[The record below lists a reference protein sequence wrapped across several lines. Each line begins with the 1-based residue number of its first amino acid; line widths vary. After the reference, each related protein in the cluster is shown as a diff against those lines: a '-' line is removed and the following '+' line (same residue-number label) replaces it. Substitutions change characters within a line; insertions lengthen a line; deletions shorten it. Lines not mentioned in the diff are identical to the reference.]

1 MVIECVGRCPTPRQ
15 GEVLP
20 APPARLRR
28 ANKHNEMTST
38 PQQEIQEMQE
48 MQERPVGATE
58 GTRGCGAEPRQE
70 HQSANQ
76 RISQSARR
84 SMERPEMQ
92 ERPASGRRMK
102 TLEDRQGAKRRAAGA
117 VSGGAAE
124 RPTEPEAVRAP
135 SCVFAV
141 KPLRSL
147 GGYAAPPTYPKFQQ
161 SYKQWLIKLSVIG
174 TVINA
179 FYRIIDKVIN
189 SG

>member
-84 SMERPEMQ
+84 SMERPEIQ

-102 TLEDRQGAKRRAAGA
+102 TLEDRQGAKRRA
-117 VSGGAAE
+117 VTPLTHSGLPVALARVLFSVFCFLFSGRLC
-124 RPTEPEAVRAP
+124 RPTH
-135 SCVFAV
+135 
-141 KPLRSL
+141 
-147 GGYAAPPTYPKFQQ
+147 
-161 SYKQWLIKLSVIG
+161 LSTIS
-174 TVINA
+174 TEL
-179 FYRIIDKVIN
+179 
-189 SG
+189 